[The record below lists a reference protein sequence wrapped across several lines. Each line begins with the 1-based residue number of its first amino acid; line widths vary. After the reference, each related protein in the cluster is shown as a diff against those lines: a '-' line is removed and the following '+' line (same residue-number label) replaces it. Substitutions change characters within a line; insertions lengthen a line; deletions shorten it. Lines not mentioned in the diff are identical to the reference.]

1 MIDPQLLKTD
11 LETIQT
17 NLKKRDLNIDLQ
29 NLKKLDE
36 DRRESKFESERL
48 RSEQKKL
55 GKEIA
60 ISGGDEKA
68 ELLKKAEKLSQQVK
82 KLTEETQKKEE
93 DFLNEWIKI
102 PNIVN
107 PSSPVGK
114 TDVDNKELK
123 QVGKPKDM
131 KNPLSPVSYTH
142 LTLPTSPHV

>member
-82 KLTEETQKKEE
+82 KLTEETQ
-93 DFLNEWIKI
+93 
-102 PNIVN
+102 
-107 PSSPVGK
+107 
-114 TDVDNKELK
+114 
-123 QVGKPKDM
+123 
-131 KNPLSPVSYTH
+131 
-142 LTLPTSPHV
+142 

>member
-60 ISGGDEKA
+60 LSGGDEKA
-68 ELLKKAEKLSQQVK
+68 ELLKKAEKLSQQ
-82 KLTEETQKKEE
+82 T
-93 DFLNEWIKI
+93 LNNEK
-102 PNIVN
+102 
-107 PSSPVGK
+107 
-114 TDVDNKELK
+114 LK
-123 QVGKPKDM
+123 QGVGGG
-131 KNPLSPVSYTH
+131 N
-142 LTLPTSPHV
+142 TSWKTK